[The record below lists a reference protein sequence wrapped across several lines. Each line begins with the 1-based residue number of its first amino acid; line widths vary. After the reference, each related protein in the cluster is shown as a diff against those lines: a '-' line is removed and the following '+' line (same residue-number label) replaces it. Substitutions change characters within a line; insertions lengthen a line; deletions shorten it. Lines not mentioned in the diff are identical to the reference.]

1 MLRDSVANR
10 LTSVQRHLG
19 LEFRFLSVALSYQAA
34 QLAVVLASVT
44 YVPELFF
51 LHHLTRTTGSAKAC
65 LLGLRF
71 TLETGR
77 SVLDRQLLQ
86 RPQRLY
92 RPLARL
98 RMFFVGIRLR
108 RGNLR
113 V

>member
-34 QLAVVLASVT
+34 QLAVVLASIT

-71 TLETGR
+71 TLETGNLCSTVNCCSGR
-77 SVLDRQLLQ
+77 KDSLD
-86 RPQRLY
+86 
-92 RPLARL
+92 
-98 RMFFVGIRLR
+98 LR
-108 RGNLR
+108 RGQECFL
-113 V
+113 